1 MIALRAYT
9 LFDRFVTGDREATN
23 AARHITVYRVLQ
35 DYQSC
40 QRRMRNS
47 PSISAMMFHNQ
58 HSKPNNDELAKREL
72 DLKRDEVLEALWNC
86 ALQSNPLAKRLGPQ
100 KLQVEENVFNQTG
113 HEGDFVWELKRA
125 GGEEVPGGEQPAPA
139 GGEAA
144 LAGEEADEN
153 DIQYSRTLYVF
164 NDDK

>member
-1 MIALRAYT
+1 MTVRTCYWCT
-9 LFDRFVTGDREATN
+9 LCLTPFATGDRAATN
-23 AARHITVYRVLQ
+23 AARHITIYRVLQ

-47 PSISAMMFHNQ
+47 PSIATMMFHDP
-58 HSKPNNDELAKREL
+58 HSRTNDELAEREL
-72 DLKRDEVLEALWNC
+72 EVKRDEVLEALWNC
-86 ALQSNPLAKRLGPQ
+86 VLQSNPKAKRLSPQ
-100 KLQVEENVFNQTG
+100 ILQVEENVFKATG

-125 GGEEVPGGEQPAPA
+125 AGEEAVAPA

-144 LAGEEADEN
+144 LAGEEAVN
-153 DIQYSRTLYVF
+153 QDIQYSRTLYVF